1 MEDFANVPLTGE
13 PDETSP
19 PGLKEAVTPSITES
33 VTDAPPITET
43 APEISPPPGADAPP
57 SPVPG
62 EGFGAD
68 PQAVQETDAP
78 PDTEGVT
85 ETPSDAER
93 ATDALEFKLTETAST
108 YPSKSP
114 PSGETS
120 PESSVPPPL
129 KGEGDRGRGLSLP
142 QTPSDTET
150 APEMSDAPSDTQA
163 VQETDAPS
171 DAAPIVPDAP
181 ETPPDTQSVHE
192 TPSRAKPP
200 RQKRSRRWLWG
211 FLCGLALAGALA
223 VCARVWEQRRAASD
237 NDRFAWDFRD
247 DFQETES
254 RQDLAIKIPVW
265 PLGDG
270 PAFTLLRE
278 HGDAQSAQEI
288 YRNAN
293 PSVVTVIVEL
303 NSDSAAVGTGV
314 IFSDD
319 GYFVTN
325 YHVVQGGTQCRA
337 MLDSGRAYPA
347 LFVAGDE
354 RNDLAILKMD
364 ASGPFPAAQF
374 GDSERLTVG
383 DPVYA
388 IGNPLGVEFRG
399 TLTNGIISAIDRDV
413 LVDGRTMTLL
423 QTNAALNSG
432 NSGGPLINEYG
443 QVIGINVVKMS
454 SRRSTVEGLGFA
466 IPSAFMER
474 LVNDLLTYG
483 ESQPEPTIGVSVDS
497 FGTEVEPDLWG
508 ICVLKVEPHSAAEAG
523 GVKVDD
529 YIIAADGE
537 TISGSRDLLRV
548 RRRYHVGES
557 MSLTLW
563 RDGERV
569 DAVITFTE

>member
-1 MEDFANVPLTGE
+1 MEDFANVPFSGG

-19 PGLKEAVTPSITES
+19 P
-33 VTDAPPITET
+33 
-43 APEISPPPGADAPP
+43 
-57 SPVPG
+57 
-62 EGFGAD
+62 
-68 PQAVQETDAP
+68 
-78 PDTEGVT
+78 VT
-85 ETPSDAER
+85 ETLRETETPESEIGV
-93 ATDALEFKLTETAST
+93 KLTEC
-108 YPSKSP
+108 PL
-114 PSGETS
+114 SGGTS

-129 KGEGDRGRGLSLP
+129 KGEGDRGRGLSEP
-142 QTPSDTET
+142 PMTESASET
-150 APEMSDAPSDTQA
+150 LSNAQS
-163 VQETDAPS
+163 VQETDAPPVTESAPEISQTPS
-171 DAAPIVPDAP
+171 DAAPIIPDAP
-181 ETPPDTQSVHE
+181 LVQETQTPPVIKTDA
-192 TPSRAKPP
+192 PSRARRP

-223 VCARVWEQRRAASD
+223 FAARVWEQRRAASD
-237 NDRFAWDFRD
+237 SDRFLWNFRD
-247 DFQETES
+247 NFQETES
-254 RQDLAIKIPVW
+254 RQDLTINIPVW

-303 NSDSAAVGTGV
+303 DSDSAAVGTGV

-337 MLDSGRAYPA
+337 MLDSGRSYPA
-347 LFVAGDE
+347 LYVAGDE

-374 GDSERLTVG
+374 GDSERLAVG

-474 LVNDLLTYG
+474 LVNDLLAYG
-483 ESQPEPTIGVSVDS
+483 ESQPEPVIGVSVDS

-508 ICVLKVEPHSAAEAG
+508 IRVLKVEPNSAAEKG
-523 GVKVDD
+523 GVKLDD

-537 TISGSRDLLRV
+537 AISGSRDLLRV

-569 DAVITFTE
+569 DAVIAFTE